1 MRSAMP
7 NSPLAEFFE
16 TGFLTPD
23 RYVLYFDKLVKELL
37 ERYVFVVKMRTLG
50 DRED

>member
-1 MRSAMP
+1 MS

-16 TGFLTPD
+16 AGFLTPD
-23 RYVLYFDKLVKELL
+23 RYALYFDKLVKELL
-37 ERYVFVVKMRTLG
+37 ERYVFVVRMRTLE